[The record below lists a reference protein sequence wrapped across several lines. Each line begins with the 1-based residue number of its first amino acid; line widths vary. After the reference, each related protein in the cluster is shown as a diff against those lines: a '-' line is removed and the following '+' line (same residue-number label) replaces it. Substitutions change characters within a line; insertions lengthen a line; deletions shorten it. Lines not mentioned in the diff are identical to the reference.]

1 VTIPNRWPNQIM
13 LAPAIVQAADTAQ
26 LPRALLL
33 ALVGIESGFRPDAK
47 RGEPQIGDAS
57 WGLTQILY
65 STAQGEGY
73 TGPAEGLL
81 DIGTNLQYGASYLR
95 RLLKARGF
103 RVTDALSNYNGGF
116 RPSLGFGTPATEPV
130 SVCLRWEI
138 IAGKRQCAD
147 RRWVQAGEYGN
158 QEYVDKVME
167 AARYFEEWLAQ
178 VPDYKPGGVPLD
190 DPQAG
195 GSTLS
200 ALLGLLAA
208 GLLGWALWKAL

>member
-1 VTIPNRWPNQIM
+1 MIANRWPSQVM
-13 LAPAIVQAADTAQ
+13 LAPAIVRAADTAQ

-33 ALVGIESGFRPDAK
+33 GLVGIESGFRPDAK
-47 RGEPQIGDAS
+47 RAEPQIGDAS

-73 TGPAEGLL
+73 TGAPEGLL

-103 RVTDALSNYNGGF
+103 NIPAAVSNYNGGF
-116 RPSLGFGTPATEPV
+116 RPSLGFGAPAAEPV
-130 SVCLRWEI
+130 SVCLRWTVVGGE
-138 IAGKRQCAD
+138 RTCAD
-147 RRWVQAGEYGN
+147 RRWVQAGEFGN
-158 QEYVDKVME
+158 QEYVDKVLE

-178 VPDYKPGGVPLD
+178 VPDYVPGGVPLD

-195 GSTLS
+195 KSPL
-200 ALLGLLAA
+200 AVLLGILAA
-208 GLLGWALWKAL
+208 GLVGWALWKGL